1 MTEGEAYGPH
11 GPPTSLHKR
20 IAAEDKAK
28 AYSFVQKAM
37 PNFIT
42 FAGMGRST
50 ASSSQEQRTPIL
62 PTMPTALRGQATQL
76 SQDHQ
81 PMAAEQSS
89 DSGNTIPYED
99 QDTRPQE
106 GGGHAAFA
114 SGASYAPAGVSDDS
128 MSHVTETARPKKG
141 AVALTI
147 EHGSESSGNTEF
159 YEDPMQQDAIRNA
172 AAKIGRAHV

>member
-1 MTEGEAYGPH
+1 MTKGETYGPH

-20 IAAEDKAK
+20 IATEAKAK

-37 PNFIT
+37 PSLIT
-42 FAGMGRST
+42 FTGMGRST
-50 ASSSQEQRTPIL
+50 ASSSQEPGAPIL
-62 PTMPTALRGQATQL
+62 PTTSAASRERTTQP
-76 SQDHQ
+76 SQGHQ
-81 PMAAEQSS
+81 PMAADQSS

-106 GGGHAAFA
+106 GGGHAVCA

-141 AVALTI
+141 AVTLTI
-147 EHGSESSGNTEF
+147 EQESDSSGNTEF
-159 YEDPMQQDAIRNA
+159 YEDPMQQDANP
-172 AAKIGRAHV
+172 